1 MQQLRLRDLQDVQ
14 GKAAVLTVV
23 PRERTEVDVARHM
36 LRWLQRIG
44 WTKGKALVS
53 VVAGLHL
60 FGAYTLLFAPNNQL
74 FTQGTRPVFELFP
87 PLVWALAFLIGGTA
101 ALTLLF
107 RVTAAGQIITWA
119 TVLPTQAVWISAS
132 IMAVLRGGGSAMGVV
147 FLSAVWL
154 FTAIT
159 ALVMA
164 FDFTTGKR

>member
-1 MQQLRLRDLQDVQ
+1 M
-14 GKAAVLTVV
+14 LTVV
-23 PRERTEVDVARHM
+23 PRERTEVDVARH
-36 LRWLQRIG
+36 LVRKLQALG
-44 WTKGKALVS
+44 WTKGKALVV

-60 FGAYTLLFAPNNQL
+60 VGAYTLLFAPDNQL

-87 PLVWALAFLIGGTA
+87 PAVWAVAFLIGGGA
-101 ALTLLF
+101 ACTLLF
-107 RVTAAGQIITWA
+107 RVTAAGQVVTWA
-119 TVLPTQAVWISAS
+119 TVLPTQSVWIGAS
-132 IMAVLRGGGSAMGVV
+132 IMAVYRGGGSAMGVV